1 MPKDTTNERI
11 NNAGR
16 EIHDML
22 VKGLHTEQGTH
33 VGTLLSSAARLAGT
47 SLFRTFKLRTDGVEP
62 GTPVL
67 SEIANEKGPGLFYM
81 LRQILVRNGLQV
93 DDKKAGVKPPPG
105 QEPKLTI
112 LEVQNKFQD
121 GYQAIARKY
130 DLNFEQ
136 AAMAGVLTC
145 ATIIFNTS
153 KSFDP
158 NALLGMAAYGFV
170 EGTKACPP
178 PLKKDGTSR

>member
-11 NNAGR
+11 DNAGR

-22 VKGLHTEQGTH
+22 VKGLHIEQGTH

-47 SLFRTFKLRTDGVEP
+47 SLFHSFNLKTDGVP
-62 GTPVL
+62 AGSPVL
-67 SEIANEKGPGLFYM
+67 SEIANQKGPGLFSM

-93 DDKKAGVKPPPG
+93 DDNKMNVKPPPG
-105 QEPKLTI
+105 QEPKLGV
-112 LEVQNKFQD
+112 LEVQGKFQD
-121 GYQAIARKY
+121 GYQDIARKY

-153 KSFDP
+153 ETFDP

-170 EGTKACPP
+170 EGTKTCPP
-178 PLKKDGTSR
+178 PLKKGGSSR